1 MRRNLF
7 LAVDVGTQSTRV
19 ALLDPQGKVLASHS
33 TGYDLVTPRPGW
45 AEQDPELWWE
55 AAIRGIRAV
64 RHAAAVQPGEILA
77 VCCDAQMH
85 ATIPIGREGDLLS
98 HGVQLWCDKRAS
110 EMAAEFEGDAIMPET
125 LRLAGNP
132 PVAAWVGFK
141 ILWIKRYQPD
151 LYAKTWKF
159 LTGAGF
165 LNYRLTGK
173 LSVDRSEASGFFLLD
188 AETLQWSEKLTE
200 VLGIHLDKLPPVYPS
215 TQIIGGI
222 TPEASRLTGLPE
234 GTPVLAGAGDMFSM
248 LVATGLV
255 EKGRATDVCGT
266 SAILAVYLEQPVRE
280 APVMNLHHAWE
291 GWCPFGI
298 IDSGGGALR
307 WLRDAL
313 AGPEVKQAE
322 QRKVNAYEI
331 LTEQAQ
337 VIEPGSEGLLF
348 FPYLMGERVL
358 GSPNARG
365 VFFGLSLR
373 SNIGSMARAVMEG
386 IAFEMRRTLEIVER
400 TGSNIHE
407 VYATGGGARSAVW
420 CQIKAD
426 IYQKPVYTLT
436 AEEGGVLG
444 SALLA
449 MVGTGYYPDA
459 QTATA
464 QCVQTARV
472 FQPNPATVERYNALY
487 DLYKDVH
494 DRLQEPFERLA
505 KIKNYQGYPEK

>member
-1 MRRNLF
+1 MGRNLF

-19 ALLDPQGKVLASHS
+19 ALVDPQGQIVASHS
-33 TGYDLVTPRPGW
+33 IGYDLATPRPGW

-55 AAIRGIRAV
+55 AAVRGIRAV
-64 RHAAAVQPGEILA
+64 RQAAAVQAGEILA
-77 VCCDAQMH
+77 ICCDAQMH
-85 ATIPIGREGDLLS
+85 ATIPISAEGDLLS

-110 EMAAEFEGDAIMPET
+110 EMATAFERSSSLPEAV
-125 LRLAGNP
+125 RLAGNP

-141 ILWIKRYQPD
+141 IQWIKCYQPE

-165 LNYRLTGK
+165 LNYRLTGS
-173 LSVDRSEASGFFLLD
+173 LSIDYSEASGFFLLD
-188 AETLQWSEKLTE
+188 AGTLQWSETLGE
-200 VLGIHLDKLPPVYPS
+200 MLGIQVNKLPPVYPS
-215 TQIIGGI
+215 TQIIGGV
-222 TPEASRLTGLPE
+222 TPQASRQTGLAE

-255 EKGRATDVCGT
+255 EKGRASDVCGT
-266 SAILAVYLEQPVRE
+266 SAILAVYLEQPVRG
-280 APVMNLHHAWE
+280 APVMNLHHAWD

-313 AGPEVKQAE
+313 AQAEVKQADE
-322 QRKVNAYEI
+322 REISVYEI
-331 LTEQAQ
+331 LSEKAQA
-337 VIEPGSEGLLF
+337 IEPGSEGLLF

-386 IAFEMRRTLEIVER
+386 IAFEMRRTLKIVEK
-400 TGSNIHE
+400 TGNVVND
-407 VYATGGGARSAVW
+407 VYTTGGGARSAVW

-426 IYQKPVYTLT
+426 IYGKPVYTLT

-444 SALLA
+444 SALLG

-464 QCVQTARV
+464 RCVHTARV
-472 FQPNPATVERYNALY
+472 FQPNPATAERYEALFN
-487 DLYKDVH
+487 LYQDVH

-505 KIKNYQGYPEK
+505 KI